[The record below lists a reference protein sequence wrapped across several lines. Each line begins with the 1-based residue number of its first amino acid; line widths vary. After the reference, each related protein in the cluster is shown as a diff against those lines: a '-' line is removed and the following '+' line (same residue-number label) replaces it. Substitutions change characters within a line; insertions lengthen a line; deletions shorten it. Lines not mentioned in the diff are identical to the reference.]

1 MPLAPKHQDFAASGL
16 CWYHEGRFEELQK
29 PRFAKRETTWALWLT
44 LCYRV
49 EFWRV
54 DISCKSSSKH
64 SESIQNCRIW
74 QPLVFADMIREVSNS
89 CKNIV
94 WQRGGTTSA
103 MWSPLCHRTNFDGL
117 VSPANRLANNR
128 NQRQTTGFGSL
139 WPLLTWWG
147 KFRRVAETSFGKGG
161 GPYGSC
167 GSPFPIGAN
176 FDVRIFLANRVEN
189 NRPRGL
195 TASLF
200 FQILRRQKLTT
211 ILA

>member
-54 DISCKSSSKH
+54 DISCKSSGKH
-64 SESIQNCRIW
+64 SESIQNRRIW

-94 WQRGGTTSA
+94 WQRGGPHQPCGPPFAIGWIS
-103 MWSPLCHRTNFDGL
+103 MDWYL
-117 VSPANRLANNR
+117 
-128 NQRQTTGFGSL
+128 
-139 WPLLTWWG
+139 LLTDWQTIGINAKQQDSEASGLCWHDEG
-147 KFRRVAETSFGKGG
+147 SFEELQKPHLERG

-176 FDVRIFLANRVEN
+176 FDVRISPANRVEN